1 MTVPNG
7 DVGDPVASLLRMS
20 EQELA
25 NHVAGRDVRAYGAA
39 SMATLATV
47 LAFLGLASRQA
58 MGEKVPVL
66 PGAGSTGGQIAWAA
80 ALGLMML
87 AAGWL
92 ARNVVMKRLQT
103 TIVVSLLLHL
113 LMCVVFQKLNVNFP
127 LARVAQP
134 EAGESSLSEVS
145 LPDYGG
151 MESIDAP
158 VPDWDATTENA
169 VTDAR
174 TEDVQRQMNEVEISD
189 DLQQVEFERPQEI
202 ARTEE
207 MQRQEVEIRQRE
219 MEAELQRRAAAQQA
233 AATEAET
240 TPRVE
245 TQAAAAAELQARAEA
260 RRSEDSLPAAQ
271 RERMVAETQSAPRVL
286 AQEIPSRREEMTP
299 EQRDVEAA
307 RRQARAAQA
316 VEATAN
322 SIESIEL
329 ATADAAEAV
338 TRERETELQRQ
349 SQTSLSQMQRRTDEA
364 PATSRVVNVENTAAG
379 RLAAAER
386 LPANTAPVSGGA
398 ASQQRAVSG
407 AAGALSALDS
417 SAQSVEVA
425 SVAGADAPMLD
436 ASSSS
441 VVATRGNTG
450 RVPVGA
456 AQTGGGV
463 VSGASTS
470 TMVAA
475 LGSGTIGRQ
484 ASAGSGQPRLG
495 DAVSSPVSGSTG
507 RSGQRQPLA
516 GGGTVAGEVA
526 VAAAEA
532 SRASGNGVLATGP
545 VSSVVGRAAPG
556 VAATVSNRSGG
567 GSASAAVPSAVRP
580 TSVRSGSGTGTD
592 DLASGG
598 TSAPAV
604 TLGRNAGLSAQ
615 GQSRLPAVRSTA
627 AATLPPGAALAEQG
641 GALVLAGPQA
651 AVASSRGVLNSGG
664 GLSGPRTT
672 TVGRRTAGLPGT
684 SRATTIG
691 RSRAALPI
699 ASGGST
705 GLSRTPAT
713 GNVAP
718 SLASTS
724 EIAGLVKRAAPGA
737 EAVQG
742 GPISAGFSMRRPDIR
757 REAVRKLGGNDA
769 SEQAVE
775 RGLKWLAGHQFAAGN
790 WSIHELN
797 CSDEGCT
804 GHGSFQADTAATGLA
819 LLAFLGAGHSHRAGE
834 YQPEVDRGIQWL
846 LQNQKSNGDLYTD
859 TSEFVWL
866 YSHGMAA
873 IALCEAYGMTR
884 DPDLKEPAQRA
895 VDFIVA
901 AQHPEFGGWRYRPQF
916 ESDTSVSG
924 WQLMALKSG
933 QMAGL
938 NVPKTA
944 YEGVSKWLDS
954 VEDRS
959 SPGRFS
965 YHPSKPDTLAMTAE
979 GLLMRQYLGAGRLDT
994 SLTAG
999 AGFLKQ
1005 RLPRLEERDAYYWY
1019 YATQVMFH
1027 MQGDY
1032 WFQWNGA
1039 IRDLLV
1045 NSQEKGGHVA
1055 GSWDPESPTRSKW
1068 GNAGGR
1074 HYVTCLNLLM
1084 LEVYYRHL
1092 PLYIELAE

>member
-1 MTVPNG
+1 M
-7 DVGDPVASLLRMS
+7 ASLLRMS
-20 EQELA
+20 EKELA
-25 NHVAGRDVRAYGAA
+25 HHVAGRDFRAFGAA

-47 LAFLGLASRQA
+47 LAFLGMATRQA

-80 ALGLMML
+80 GLGLMML
-87 AAGWL
+87 VAGWL

-113 LMCVVFQKLNVNFP
+113 LMCVIFQKLNVDFP
-127 LARVAQP
+127 LARVADT
-134 EAGESSLSEVS
+134 EEGESSLSEVS

-158 VPDWDATTENA
+158 VPDWEATTENA

-174 TEDVQRQMNEVEISD
+174 TADIQRQMNEIEISD
-189 DLQQVEFERPQEI
+189 ELPQVEVERPREI
-202 ARTEE
+202 TRTEE

-219 MEAELQRRAAAQQA
+219 MEAELQRQAAAQQA
-233 AATEAET
+233 AATEAA
-240 TPRVE
+240 TPPQVE
-245 TQAAAAAELQARAEA
+245 TQAAAEADLQARAEA
-260 RRSEDSLPAAQ
+260 RRSENSIPAAQ
-271 RERMVAETQSAPRVL
+271 RERTVMETQSDPRVT
-286 AQEIPSRREEMTP
+286 AQQIPSQRAEMTP
-299 EQRDVEAA
+299 EQRNVEAA

-316 VEATAN
+316 VEATAS
-322 SIESIEL
+322 SIEV
-329 ATADAAEAV
+329 ATVDAAEAV
-338 TRERETELQRQ
+338 TRERETEIQRQ
-349 SQTSLSQMQRRTDEA
+349 TQTSLNEMQRRTDEA
-364 PATSRVVNVENTAAG
+364 PATSREVTIDNSAAG
-379 RLAAAER
+379 SLSVADR
-386 LPANTAPVSGGA
+386 LPSNTAPVNGGA
-398 ASQQRAVSG
+398 ATQQRAVSS

-417 SAQSVEVA
+417 SAQSIEVA
-425 SVAGADAPMLD
+425 SVAGANAPTLD
-436 ASSSS
+436 ASSSP
-441 VVATRGNTG
+441 VAATRGNTG
-450 RVPVGA
+450 SVPVAA

-463 VSGASTS
+463 VSGARTS
-470 TMVAA
+470 TMVTA

-484 ASAGSGQPRLG
+484 ASTGSGQPHLG
-495 DAVSSPVSGSTG
+495 DAVSSPVLRGAG

-516 GGGTVAGEVA
+516 GGGTRAGEVA
-526 VAAAEA
+526 VAAAGA
-532 SRASGNGVLATGP
+532 SRASGNAVLATGP
-545 VSSVVGRAAPG
+545 DSSAVGRAASG
-556 VAATVSNRSGG
+556 VATTVSNRSAGDA
-567 GSASAAVPSAVRP
+567 ASAAVPSAVHS
-580 TSVRSGSGTGTD
+580 TSVRSGSGTDG
-592 DLASGG
+592 LASGG

-604 TLGRNAGLSAQ
+604 TLARNAGLSAE
-615 GQSRLPAVRSTA
+615 GQSRLPAVRSAA

-641 GALVLAGPQA
+641 GALVMAGPQS
-651 AVASSRGVLNSGG
+651 VVTSSRGVLISGG

-684 SRATTIG
+684 GRSTTIG

-699 ASGGST
+699 ASGGSS
-705 GLSRTPAT
+705 GLNRTPAT
-713 GNVAP
+713 GTAAP
-718 SLASTS
+718 LLASTS
-724 EIAGLVKRAAPGA
+724 EIAGLVKRAAPGPG
-737 EAVQG
+737 AVQG

-775 RGLKWLAGHQFAAGN
+775 RGLKWLADHQFAAGN

-797 CSDEGCT
+797 CSDGDCT

-819 LLAFLGAGHSHRAGE
+819 LLTFLGAGQSHRSGE
-834 YQPEVDRGIQWL
+834 YQSEVNRGIQWL
-846 LQNQKSNGDLYTD
+846 LQSQKATGDLYTD
-859 TSEFVWL
+859 RSEFVWL

-873 IALCEAYGMTR
+873 IALCEAYGMTK
-884 DPDLKEPAQRA
+884 DPELKEPAQRA

-901 AQHPEFGGWRYRPQF
+901 AQHPDFGGWRYRPRF

-938 NVPKTA
+938 KVPKSA
-944 YEGVSKWLDS
+944 YEGVSKWLNS
-954 VEDRS
+954 VEDNS

-979 GLLMRQYLGAGRLDT
+979 GLLMRQYLGAGRLDS

-1045 NSQEKGGHVA
+1045 NSQEKGGHHA
-1055 GSWDPESPTRSKW
+1055 GSWDPESPTRSRW